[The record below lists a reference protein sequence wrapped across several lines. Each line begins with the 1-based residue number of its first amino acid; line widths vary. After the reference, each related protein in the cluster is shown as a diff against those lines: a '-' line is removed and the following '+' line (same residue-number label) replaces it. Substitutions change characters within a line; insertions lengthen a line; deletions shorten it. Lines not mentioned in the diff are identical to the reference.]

1 MLLQKGYVYAI
12 AAEDEKEA
20 LISPNSTKPKQMY
33 SKRLNKLKEE
43 LHAAE
48 SYEEWKEL
56 AMQYDDASGM
66 GAWKQVNY
74 SKLFDNDEIYLRL
87 ETLRA
92 YREQGD
98 DHGLLFTLNEGVH
111 GNMGGMGNPELYEK
125 ALFGTKQLI
134 VDYVDE
140 VADAILHIA
149 DKNNDNISF
158 EDKLDF
164 FRRASHCFGQ
174 SALMLSGGGQ
184 LGNFHGGVLKVLAQH
199 TLIPDVISGSSAGA
213 IFAALAGT
221 HTDEELIDFLD
232 QETMLEVIEKEAKIF
247 KSIAEKRS
255 SLGIKDLESVV
266 NNIIPNLT
274 FQEAYEL
281 TGRKINISVSPH
293 GVQQKSRLLNAIA
306 SPNVL
311 IRSALMASCAVPGVF
326 PPATLFAKNKDGKVQ
341 AYLPSRK
348 WVDGSMSSDLPSK
361 RLARLFGA
369 NHFIVSLTNPL
380 VLPFANAPFQSNNFL
395 APMIRFGSAVIKE
408 TTQFNYTMAKP
419 FFKYVPTLALV
430 ANTINSVVQQDY
442 TGDINIKADFSVIK
456 PSKLLSSLTREELSE
471 LINKGEKATWP
482 KVETIRI
489 CTKVGRILNEILEE
503 YEAEELRLAKRVLVG
518 KGK

>member
-1 MLLQKGYVYAI
+1 
-12 AAEDEKEA
+12 
-20 LISPNSTKPKQMY
+20 MY
-33 SKRLNKLKEE
+33 SKRLGKIKKQLEQ
-43 LHAAE
+43 AE
-48 SYEEWKEL
+48 TYEEWKAL
-56 AMQYDDASGM
+56 ALQYDEASGM
-66 GAWKQVNY
+66 SAWKQVNY

-98 DHGLLFTLNEGVH
+98 DQGLLFSLNEGVH
-111 GNMGGMGNPELYEK
+111 GNMGGMGNPKLYEK

-140 VADAILHIA
+140 VADAILHLA
-149 DKNNDNISF
+149 DRNNDNISF

-164 FRRASHCFGQ
+164 FRRASHCFGR

-184 LGNFHGGVLKVLAQH
+184 LGNFHGGVLKVLAEQD
-199 TLIPDVISGSSAGA
+199 LIPDVISGSSAGA

-221 HTDEELIDFLD
+221 HTNEELLEFLEED
-232 QETMLEVIEKEAKIF
+232 RLLELIETEAKIF
-247 KSIAEKRS
+247 KNIAEKRS

-266 NNIIPNLT
+266 NHIIPNLT

-311 IRSALMASCAVPGVF
+311 IRSALLASCAVPGVF
-326 PPATLFAKNKDGKVQ
+326 PPTTLFAKNKDGKVQ

-380 VLPFANAPFQSNNFL
+380 ILPFVNTPFQGNDVL
-395 APMIRFGSAVIKE
+395 APVIRFGSALIKE

-419 FFKYVPTLALV
+419 FFRFVPSLALV
-430 ANTINSVVQQDY
+430 ANAINSVVQQDY
-442 TGDINIKADFSVIK
+442 TGDINIQADFSVIK
-456 PSKLLSSLTREELSE
+456 PTKLLSSLTRDELTE
-471 LINKGEKATWP
+471 LLRKGEKATWP
-482 KVETIRI
+482 KVEAIRI
-489 CTKVGRILNEILEE
+489 CTKISRLLDKILAE
-503 YEAEELRLAKRVLVG
+503 YETEELRLAKRILVA
-518 KGK
+518 K